1 MKQILTTA
9 FMLFSINAFSQDT
22 TGVMI
27 TLEEVIFLDYKNGL
41 EILDLYTHDEI
52 DLAFTVKSNEV
63 LCLHFYD
70 NKKRY
75 RDVIV
80 EFENDPCMRNT
91 FSSFDYVLY
100 TVEGWGNMLVSISE
114 PRRRK

>member
-1 MKQILTTA
+1 MKQILTAA

-75 RDVIV
+75 RNIISIWDDGYESEHAVYSKDKITCSKTGYGGLKVIV
-80 EFENDPCMRNT
+80 
-91 FSSFDYVLY
+91 
-100 TVEGWGNMLVSISE
+100 SE
-114 PRRRK
+114 PRKKK